1 MKVSEFK
8 SQPDEELNILL
19 SKGND
24 FAFQELFNRYW
35 EKLYTAAYK
44 VLGDEVICEDIVQ
57 EIFLDLLVRSSSIEI
72 KNIRA
77 YLFQAV
83 KFQVTNH
90 IKKIKFIDKRAEI
103 IESHFIGNNVEDYIS
118 TVETQSLINESISSM
133 PNRSREV
140 FYLSRYENL
149 SNKEIA
155 SRLGISV
162 FTVETHM
169 KKSLKFLRKSLDIAS
184 VIIIMEQFIS

>member
-1 MKVSEFK
+1 MSEFK
-8 SQPDEELNILL
+8 HLSDEELNFLV
-19 SKGND
+19 SKGNE

-35 EKLYTAAYK
+35 EKLYIAAYK
-44 VLGDEVICEDIVQ
+44 ILGEELVCEDIVQ
-57 EIFLDLLVRSSSIEI
+57 EIFLDLLERSSGI
-72 KNIRA
+72 KIKSIRA

-83 KFQVTNH
+83 RFQITNH

-103 IESHFIGNNVEDYIS
+103 IESHFIGNNVEDYMAAN
-118 TVETQSLINESISSM
+118 ETQKLIKQSISSM

-155 SRLGISV
+155 TRLGISV

-169 KKSLKFLRKSLDIAS
+169 KKSLKYLRKSLDIAC
-184 VIIIMEQFIS
+184 VLIIIEYFLN

>member
-1 MKVSEFK
+1 MSEFK
-8 SQPDEELNILL
+8 SLPDEELNSLL
-19 SKGND
+19 SKGNN

-35 EKLYTAAYK
+35 EKLYIAAYK

-77 YLFQAV
+77 YLYQAV
-83 KFQVTNH
+83 RFQITNH
-90 IKKIKFIDKRAEI
+90 IKKIKFIDRRAEI

-118 TVETQSLINESISSM
+118 TVETQSLIKESISSM

-155 SRLGISV
+155 TKLGISV

-169 KKSLKFLRKSLDIAS
+169 KKSLKYLRKSLDIAI
-184 VIIIMEQFIS
+184 VIIIMEQFLN

>member
-1 MKVSEFK
+1 MSEFK